1 MTEKEKPILR
11 NPSSDNLK
19 NPNKVGSK
27 ETIANKT
34 TPNGKST
41 NVALRVL
48 LLLILF
54 MAGAVV
60 GIYFM
65 PSIKD
70 RVPIIAQWAGY
81 DSNSSDEIELINQS
95 IVDQRSQINILT
107 QRLNAQ
113 EEKMADMFSGSS
125 AFDGTALA
133 QRLDDLENM
142 YSNNQNMPINGPS
155 NQAARIETLNNR
167 INQIESSIIPLSSNM
182 INAQLTEKQHQ
193 AFEQEDKILSDKIK
207 SVESRLAGFET
218 IAAKD
223 TSIALLNLKIA
234 ELRRKINS
242 GKAYATEM
250 NAINQIISQSSL
262 KTNQQFMQ
270 ALGELQK
277 KPTAGLP
284 TVQSLRLQFDD
295 LIPKLLRA
303 RGMDENTS
311 WWQKTL
317 SSIRNLITV
326 RKTENIEQPDVG
338 SDGLIVDIERWLRNF
353 DVQSAVDTVRS
364 LPAGLQN
371 ILNMWINDAES
382 WIKGEQALQEIERIA
397 AESYLTQNFENPE
410 QRNGQ

>member
-270 ALGELQK
+270 ALGELQEK
-277 KPTAGLP
+277 ATAGLP

>member
-1 MTEKEKPILR
+1 
-11 NPSSDNLK
+11 
-19 NPNKVGSK
+19 
-27 ETIANKT
+27 
-34 TPNGKST
+34 
-41 NVALRVL
+41 
-48 LLLILF
+48 
-54 MAGAVV
+54 
-60 GIYFM
+60 
-65 PSIKD
+65 
-70 RVPIIAQWAGY
+70 
-81 DSNSSDEIELINQS
+81 
-95 IVDQRSQINILT
+95 
-107 QRLNAQ
+107 
-113 EEKMADMFSGSS
+113 
-125 AFDGTALA
+125 
-133 QRLDDLENM
+133 
-142 YSNNQNMPINGPS
+142 
-155 NQAARIETLNNR
+155 
-167 INQIESSIIPLSSNM
+167 
-182 INAQLTEKQHQ
+182 
-193 AFEQEDKILSDKIK
+193 
-207 SVESRLAGFET
+207 
-218 IAAKD
+218 
-223 TSIALLNLKIA
+223 
-234 ELRRKINS
+234 
-242 GKAYATEM
+242 M

-270 ALGELQK
+270 ALGELQEK
-277 KPTAGLP
+277 ATAVLP